1 MDVAQLKYSIIE
13 RLLRTDDEKL
23 LEKVAEL
30 MRSVPMPYPENDLKP
45 MTVEE
50 LETRIK
56 QSRKDVSE
64 GKFRT
69 SEELKD
75 YFRNK

>member
-1 MDVAQLKYSIIE
+1 M
-13 RLLRTDDEKL
+13 RTEDEQL
-23 LEKVAEL
+23 LEKVSEL
-30 MRSVPMPYPENDLKP
+30 MRSVPSVYPENELEP

-50 LETRIK
+50 LEERVN

-69 SEELKD
+69 TEELKE
-75 YFRNK
+75 YFRNR